1 MKKSKKMGNLSIY
14 EASEFWDEHNFT
26 EFEDIKEVKG
36 ISFSL
41 SKKKYIGVDMD
52 LYTKIRNRARSL
64 DKTEDLLINEWL
76 REKVR

>member
-1 MKKSKKMGNLSIY
+1 MKKSKTMGNLSIY
-14 EASEFWDEHNFT
+14 EASEFWDEHDFT